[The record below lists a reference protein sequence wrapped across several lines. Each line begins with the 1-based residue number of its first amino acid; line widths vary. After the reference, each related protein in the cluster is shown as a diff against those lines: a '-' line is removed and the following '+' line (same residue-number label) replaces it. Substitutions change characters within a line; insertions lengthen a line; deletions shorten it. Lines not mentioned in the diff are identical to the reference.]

1 MANVKLQNVT
11 KVYDNNVLGAKD
23 INIDIKDGEFVILV
37 GPSGC
42 GKTTILRMIAGLE
55 TITDGKV
62 SIGER
67 VVNDLMP
74 KNRNVSMVFQN
85 YALYPHMTV
94 RDNLSF
100 GLRIQKINKK
110 EIEKRIS
117 WAVEVLGI
125 EKLLKRKPKELS
137 GGQRQRVAVGRSIVR
152 KPDVFLFDEPLS
164 NLDAKMRVEMRS
176 ELLGLHNRL
185 KATMIYV
192 THDQVEAMTMG
203 DKIVVLKDGEIQQI
217 AHPIELYRKPDNK
230 FVAGF
235 IGSPPMN
242 FIDGEI
248 NIEDGKSYFVNNQIH
263 IDISDKYKNIKPNKC
278 TLGIRP
284 EDIIDSEIEETD
296 NSTNQ
301 MIAKIKIVEMLGNDA
316 IIHFKYDNN
325 NFKAIVDLL
334 DKYVYDADFKFVFKK
349 DRIFLFDNDG
359 RTIG

>member
-11 KVYDNNVLGAKD
+11 KVYDNNVIAAKD
-23 INIDIKDGEFVILV
+23 INIDIKDGEFVVLV

-55 TITDGKV
+55 TITNGKV
-62 SIGER
+62 SIKER

-94 RDNLSF
+94 KDNLSF

-110 EIEKRIS
+110 EIEKRIN
-117 WAVEVLGI
+117 WAVEILGI

-176 ELLGLHNRL
+176 ELLALHNRL

-203 DKIVVLKDGEIQQI
+203 DKIVVLKDGEIKQI
-217 AHPIELYRKPDNK
+217 AYPIELYKKPKNK

-235 IGSPPMN
+235 IGSPSMN
-242 FIDGEI
+242 FIEGEI
-248 NIEDGKSYFVNNQIH
+248 IIEGEKRYFVNNRIH
-263 IDISDKYKNIKPNKC
+263 IDISDKYENINPIKC

-284 EDIIDSEIEETD
+284 EDIVDNEIKKID
-296 NSTNQ
+296 NCTNQ
-301 MIAKIKIVEMLGNDA
+301 MVTKIKIVEPLGNDA
-316 IIHFKYDNN
+316 IIHFKYDDN

-334 DKYVYDADFKFVFKK
+334 DKYVYGADFKFVFKK
-349 DRIFLFDNDG
+349 DRIFIFDEEG
-359 RTIG
+359 MTIG